1 MKNALWTLVLSGLV
15 MLPASAGTLEVSPD
29 IQNAV
34 DVQNAQQIQLGFG
47 VDRQEANLV
56 QQQSQA
62 QFRAQR
68 RPGYQR
74 EIPLDTDIRVNPSV
88 QNAVGVQNGQQIQLA
103 LPQFG
108 RSR

>member
-1 MKNALWTLVLSGLV
+1 MKNALWTLVFTGLV

-34 DVQNAQQIQLGFG
+34 DIQNAQQIQLGFG

-62 QFRAQR
+62 QFRGQR

-74 EIPLDTDIRVNPSV
+74 EIPLDADIRVNPSV